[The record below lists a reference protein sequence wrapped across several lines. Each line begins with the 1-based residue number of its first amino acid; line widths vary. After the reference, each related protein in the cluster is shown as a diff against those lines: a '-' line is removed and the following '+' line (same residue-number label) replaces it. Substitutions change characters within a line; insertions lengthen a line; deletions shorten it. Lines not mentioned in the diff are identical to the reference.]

1 MKTNSQYLRSFNDA
15 MARSQGNN
23 WPELNAQLNV
33 DPAQALDLQAIRKAV
48 ADHFSVDYVSDT
60 WELAGRCFLV
70 AREMSYVLFGLRIP
84 HAVTI
89 GNVQLDGQPY
99 FTTTLESLAK
109 EFSDGYV
116 GNTPANAHCWLTL
129 ADGSI
134 LDGSLL
140 PSISHREGASE
151 SLSFHDAIFIKRH
164 DFVDR
169 LEYLPYLTGL
179 HYHFEVVTHEF
190 LDRYFETYAQWV
202 DDYCACARAPWWR
215 NR

>member
-1 MKTNSQYLRSFNDA
+1 
-15 MARSQGNN
+15 MARSQSND
-23 WPELNAQLNV
+23 WPELNAQLSV
-33 DPAQALDLQAIRKAV
+33 DPALTLHLEAVRKAV
-48 ADHFSVDYVSDT
+48 AEDLSVDYVSNT

-70 AREMSYVLFGLRIP
+70 AREMSYVLFELRIP

-99 FTTTLESLAK
+99 FTTTLESLAR
-109 EFSDGYV
+109 EFSEGYV

-140 PSISHREGASE
+140 PSIAHREGASE
-151 SLSFHDAIFIKRH
+151 PLSFHDAIYVKRH

-169 LEYLPYLTGL
+169 LKYLPYLTGL

-190 LDRYFETYAQWV
+190 CDRHFATYAQWV
-202 DDYCACARAPWWR
+202 DDYCTCSHRQWWQSAER
-215 NR
+215 PNTP